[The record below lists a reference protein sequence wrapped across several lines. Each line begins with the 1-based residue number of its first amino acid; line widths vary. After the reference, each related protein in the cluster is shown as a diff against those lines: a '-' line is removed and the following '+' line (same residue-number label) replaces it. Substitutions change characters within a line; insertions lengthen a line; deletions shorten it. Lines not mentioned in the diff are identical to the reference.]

1 MNNKFVGTD
10 AIMRRAMLK
19 GCGFDDA
26 DIKNKPHIGIV
37 NTYNEGAPGHAHL
50 NGIAESIKQGV
61 WAAGGVPVEFGAPS
75 TCGDMIVGEEELKYE
90 LAGRD
95 VVAMGVEY
103 VSTVHQFDGLVLL
116 ASCDNIIPGVMLG
129 AIRVDVP
136 SIVITGGSM
145 LTGEY
150 QGKEVLPSD
159 VGVMTMGKNADSQKV
174 RDIENIA
181 CMCPGACSTMGTANS
196 MQIMTEVLGLNLPG
210 TATIPAVY
218 ADKKRAARSAGKRI
232 VSMVEEDLK
241 PSALLNREIFL
252 NAVKTNIAMGG
263 STNVILHLLALAR
276 EAKVELTIDD
286 FAEFGNQI
294 PCICGVKPSG
304 SYSIVD
310 FHKAGG
316 VPALLKEL
324 ELYLDLNVSTITG
337 QTIGEIIAEA
347 KNRNSEVIR
356 SLDNPINGDGGL
368 KILRGNLAPNSAIV
382 RSSSV
387 PESMKKFTG
396 PAKVFNRDQEGV
408 KAIKAGEIEPGDV
421 MVIRYEGP
429 KGAPGMKEIMLST
442 DALVA
447 YGLDESVGLITDG
460 RFSGFNHGPIIGHVT
475 PEAYAGGPLALVEN
489 GDIISVDIKN
499 STLDVKLSEKELAA
513 RREKWKQPEAKV
525 KQGMMHIYAQLCKSA
540 DQGAGMTI

>member
-26 DIKNKPHIGIV
+26 DIKKKPHIGIV

-50 NGIAESIKQGV
+50 NGIADSIKQGV

-103 VSTVHQFDGLVLL
+103 VSTVHQFDGLILL

-136 SIVITGGSM
+136 SIIITGGSM

-150 QGKEVLPSD
+150 QGEEVLPSD
-159 VGVMTMGKNADSQKV
+159 VGVMTMGKDADSQKV

-218 ADKKRAARSAGKRI
+218 ADKKRAARLAGKRI

-241 PSALLNREIFL
+241 PSDILNREIFL

-276 EAKVELTIDD
+276 EAKVELTMDD
-286 FAEFGNQI
+286 FAEFGNQL

-304 SYSIVD
+304 NYSVVE

-316 VPALLKEL
+316 VPALLK
-324 ELYLDLNVSTITG
+324 
-337 QTIGEIIAEA
+337 
-347 KNRNSEVIR
+347 
-356 SLDNPINGDGGL
+356 
-368 KILRGNLAPNSAIV
+368 
-382 RSSSV
+382 
-387 PESMKKFTG
+387 
-396 PAKVFNRDQEGV
+396 
-408 KAIKAGEIEPGDV
+408 
-421 MVIRYEGP
+421 
-429 KGAPGMKEIMLST
+429 
-442 DALVA
+442 
-447 YGLDESVGLITDG
+447 
-460 RFSGFNHGPIIGHVT
+460 
-475 PEAYAGGPLALVEN
+475 
-489 GDIISVDIKN
+489 
-499 STLDVKLSEKELAA
+499 
-513 RREKWKQPEAKV
+513 
-525 KQGMMHIYAQLCKSA
+525 
-540 DQGAGMTI
+540 

>member
-1 MNNKFVGTD
+1 
-10 AIMRRAMLK
+10 
-19 GCGFDDA
+19 
-26 DIKNKPHIGIV
+26 
-37 NTYNEGAPGHAHL
+37 
-50 NGIAESIKQGV
+50 
-61 WAAGGVPVEFGAPS
+61 
-75 TCGDMIVGEEELKYE
+75 
-90 LAGRD
+90 
-95 VVAMGVEY
+95 MGVEY

-499 STLDVKLSEKELAA
+499 STLDVKLSGKELAA